1 MHYLFFSIRGILIII
16 TKKGDFDMSSIY
28 NAPLDMRTYF
38 KSLPQSVQS
47 AIVHSDASADNLQQ
61 LKGLVAGFEGKHC
74 AAEEK

>member
-1 MHYLFFSIRGILIII
+1 
-16 TKKGDFDMSSIY
+16 MSSIY

-47 AIVHSDASADNLQQ
+47 AIVHSDASADNLQH